1 MDLYLQ
7 ILEINH
13 RPAPF
18 EHDSAEDLWTDEHTS
33 CRMLDYHLDGSI
45 DVASRNTQFLD
56 RSAAW
61 IVRRFGLTE
70 GKSVADFGCGPGLYT
85 MRLAASRADITGIDF
100 SERSLRYARER
111 AQEDGLAIEYIRT
124 NYLDF
129 ETEKRFDLVT
139 LIMCDYC
146 ALSPGQR
153 RTLLDR
159 LFAHL
164 KPGGAA
170 LFDVY
175 SLRAFDERQAQA
187 TYQAYPRGGF
197 WSPASHF
204 CFHSTFKYD
213 AERVVLDKYTIVEE
227 ARVRVVYNWLQ
238 YFDAD
243 GLRGEIEE
251 RGFVVDELLG
261 DLAGAAFDP
270 AAHEFGIV
278 AIRPR

>member
-1 MDLYLQ
+1 VYRQLQ
-7 ILEINH
+7 EINR

-18 EHDSAEDLWTDEHTS
+18 ERDTAADLWTDEHTS
-33 CRMLDYHLDGSI
+33 AGMLAYHLDGSI
-45 DVASRNTQFLD
+45 DVASRRTEFLD

-61 IVRRFGLTE
+61 MIRRFGLTE
-70 GKSVADFGCGPGLYT
+70 GSSVADFGCGPGLYT
-85 MRLAASRADITGIDF
+85 TRLAASGADVTGIDF

-111 AQEDGLAIEYIRT
+111 AREDGLRVEYVHT
-124 NYLDF
+124 NYLQF
-129 ETEKRFDLVT
+129 ESEKRFDLVT

-164 KPGGAA
+164 KPGAAA
-170 LFDVY
+170 LLDVY
-175 SLRAFDERQAQA
+175 SLCAFAARQEQA
-187 TYQAYPRGGF
+187 TYEANPQGGF
-197 WSPASHF
+197 WSAASHF
-204 CFHSTFKYD
+204 CFLSTFKYD

-227 ARVRVVYNWLQ
+227 TRVRVVYNWLQ
-238 YFDAD
+238 YFGADA
-243 GLRGEIEE
+243 LRGELEE

-261 DLAGAAFDP
+261 DLAGAPFAP